1 MKLKLGLAVSV
12 LAIGLGAFAATAAP
26 SSAATTG
33 IPIPTTTCT
42 TATGGACNVTLTG
55 FQVVNGTLQAVFQVT
70 DAVTGQLLQTVT
82 APVTGTT
89 GSCSI
94 LDLTVGPINLDLLG
108 LVVQTNTIHLQIT
121 AQQGPGNLLGNLLC
135 GLANALNGGG
145 SLTQISNLLN
155 QLLNGGLLGLA

>member
-1 MKLKLGLAVSV
+1 MKLKLGLLVSV
-12 LAIGLGAFAATAAP
+12 VALGVAAFASTATPA
-26 SSAATTG
+26 SAATSG
-33 IPIPTTTCT
+33 IALPVGCT
-42 TATGGACNVTLTG
+42 TATGGACTVTLTG
-55 FQVVNGTLQAVFQVT
+55 FQVVNGTLQAVLQAT
-70 DAVTGQLLQTVT
+70 DAAGNLIGTVT

-89 GSCSI
+89 GGQCTI

-145 SLTQISNLLN
+145 SLTQIANILNRLLG
-155 QLLNGGLLGLA
+155 GGLLTAV